1 MRIMTPSPAPAVD
14 LSAARRVAVDAAE
27 AAGAL
32 LSAGVGGPL
41 EIRPKGTGGDVVT
54 ELDTAAEELIL
65 GRLRAAYPGHRIIA
79 EESGILDGAPG
90 EEMVWLVD
98 PLDGTNNVAIGMPV
112 YAVGLALCARAE
124 PVLGV
129 VHDPVSGRT
138 WSAVRGEGALG
149 PGGTPVTLAEHPRP
163 GRADNPVLAWTQGHQ
178 VSADDQVACG
188 LRSTLESRCAR
199 MLQLWAPL
207 VAWTMLARGDIDG
220 IVGYLPEIVDL
231 PAGALLAAEAGA
243 ELRRLDGH
251 PYELGIDRTPSELG
265 FVAARPELLDRLLE
279 TTAEF
284 AAGPQ
289 QTGSAGQQERRDGG
303 RAARNGQYRPRE
315 HELADGDADVP
326 PAAPFEPEQRGER
339 PPRRDDRAHIRP
351 DEQ

>member
-1 MRIMTPSPAPAVD
+1 MRSTTPSAALPVD
-14 LSAARRVAVDAAE
+14 LSEARRVAVEAAE

-32 LSAGVGGPL
+32 LVAGMGGPL
-41 EIRPKGTGGDVVT
+41 GVRPKGTGGDVVT
-54 ELDTAAEELIL
+54 ELDTAAEDLIVGL
-65 GRLRAAYPGHRIIA
+65 LRAAYPGHRIIA
-79 EESGILDGAPG
+79 EESGVLDGAPG

-138 WSAVRGEGALG
+138 WSAVRGWGALG
-149 PGGTPVTLAEHPRP
+149 PDGRALALADHPRP
-163 GRADNPVLAWTQGHQ
+163 GRAKNPVLAWTQGHE
-178 VSADDQVACG
+178 VKPDDQAAFA
-188 LRSTLESRCAR
+188 LRSAVERRCAR

-207 VAWTMLARGDIDG
+207 VGWAMLARGDIDG

-243 ELRRLDGH
+243 ELRRLDGS
-251 PYELGIDRTPSELG
+251 PYKLEIDRPASELG

-279 TTAEF
+279 TTANPGRHDGRTRV
-284 AAGPQ
+284 AGV
-289 QTGSAGQQERRDGG
+289 TGLTG
-303 RAARNGQYRPRE
+303 
-315 HELADGDADVP
+315 
-326 PAAPFEPEQRGER
+326 
-339 PPRRDDRAHIRP
+339 
-351 DEQ
+351 

>member
-1 MRIMTPSPAPAVD
+1 MRSLPPPSARPVD

-32 LSAGVGGPL
+32 LSAGVAGPL
-41 EIRPKGTGGDVVT
+41 TVRAKGTAGDVVT
-54 ELDTAAEELIL
+54 DLDMAAEKVIL
-65 GRLRAAYPGHRIIA
+65 GRLRAAYPGHRVIA

-129 VHDPVSGRT
+129 VHDPVTGRT
-138 WSAVRGEGALG
+138 WSAVRGEGAVG
-149 PGGTPVTLAEHPRP
+149 PDGESLSLAGRPRP
-163 GRADNPVLAWTQGHQ
+163 ERKGNFVLAWTQGHQ
-178 VSADDQVACG
+178 VSAGDPVASG
-188 LRSTLESRCAR
+188 LRAALEGRCAR

-220 IVGYLPEIVDL
+220 MVGYLPEIVDL

-243 ELRRLDGH
+243 EFRRLDGR
-251 PYELGIDRTPSELG
+251 PYRLGIDRPASELG

-279 TTAEF
+279 TTTKF
-284 AAGPQ
+284 Q
-289 QTGSAGQQERRDGG
+289 DG
-303 RAARNGQYRPRE
+303 
-315 HELADGDADVP
+315 
-326 PAAPFEPEQRGER
+326 
-339 PPRRDDRAHIRP
+339 
-351 DEQ
+351 

>member
-1 MRIMTPSPAPAVD
+1 MRPTTPSAALPVD
-14 LSAARRVAVDAAE
+14 LSEARRVAVEAAE

-32 LSAGVGGPL
+32 LSARVAGPL
-41 EIRPKGTGGDVVT
+41 GVRPKGGGGDVVT
-54 ELDTAAEELIL
+54 ELDTAAEDLIV

-79 EESGILDGAPG
+79 EEAGILDGAPG
-90 EEMVWLVD
+90 EDMVWLVD

-138 WSAVRGEGALG
+138 WSAVRGRGALG
-149 PGGTPVTLAEHPRP
+149 PDGRALTLADRPRP
-163 GRADNPVLAWTQGHQ
+163 GREKNPLLAWTQGHQ
-178 VSADDQVACG
+178 VGAGDPVAFAMRSA
-188 LRSTLESRCAR
+188 LELRCAR

-231 PAGALLAAEAGA
+231 PAGMLVAAEAGA
-243 ELRRLDGH
+243 ELRRLDGA
-251 PYELGIDRTPSELG
+251 PYELGIDRPASELG

-279 TTAEF
+279 TTAKID
-284 AAGPQ
+284 P
-289 QTGSAGQQERRDGG
+289 
-303 RAARNGQYRPRE
+303 
-315 HELADGDADVP
+315 
-326 PAAPFEPEQRGER
+326 
-339 PPRRDDRAHIRP
+339 
-351 DEQ
+351 

>member
-1 MRIMTPSPAPAVD
+1 
-14 LSAARRVAVDAAE
+14 
-27 AAGAL
+27 
-32 LSAGVGGPL
+32 
-41 EIRPKGTGGDVVT
+41 
-54 ELDTAAEELIL
+54 
-65 GRLRAAYPGHRIIA
+65 
-79 EESGILDGAPG
+79 
-90 EEMVWLVD
+90 
-98 PLDGTNNVAIGMPV
+98 
-112 YAVGLALCARAE
+112 
-124 PVLGV
+124 
-129 VHDPVSGRT
+129 
-138 WSAVRGEGALG
+138 
-149 PGGTPVTLAEHPRP
+149 
-163 GRADNPVLAWTQGHQ
+163 
-178 VSADDQVACG
+178 
-188 LRSTLESRCAR
+188 